1 MAERVVLLK
10 LLSLL
15 AKILGRDGTEI
26 LLREQL
32 TEYEIEALSEIVAAY
47 QNN

>member
-15 AKILGRDGTEI
+15 AKLLGRDGAEL

-32 TEYEIEALSEIVAAY
+32 TEYEIEALSEILAAH